1 MAAGIWKRNGRY
13 RAVVY
18 VARDKR
24 RVTRTFDTLTDA
36 RAWRAEAKA
45 LVNRGALRAPQ
56 AVTLDEAAVAWLAGA
71 EDGAVRTRSGQP
83 YKPATLR
90 GYRQA
95 LDDHVL
101 PVFGPAKLS
110 AITTTDL
117 QHLVDNWQGVGL
129 AEATIRNAVKPLQ
142 AIYRRAAS
150 RGGLPVN
157 PTRDLELPAPRP
169 RKAEVVEHDT
179 AAALLAAV
187 PDTDRA
193 VWGTALYAGLRYGE
207 LRALRWGAV
216 DLATGTVRVEAS
228 WDPKAGAQ
236 APKTH
241 TSRRTVPVPGVLRDV
256 LLDHR
261 LREGNDPE
269 ALVFGSDGVPFDAT
283 RLYRRADAAWKAA
296 GLAGRLRLHQCR
308 HTFASYMIAA
318 GVNAKALTAYMG
330 HSSIKVTFDLY
341 GHLFPGNEAEA
352 AGLLDAYLARA
363 DTAARVAQLDTDE
376 DL

>member
-228 WDPKAGAQ
+228 WDPKAGRR
-236 APKTH
+236 H
-241 TSRRTVPVPGVLRDV
+241 RRRTPRGARCRCPGCC
-256 LLDHR
+256 
-261 LREGNDPE
+261 
-269 ALVFGSDGVPFDAT
+269 AT
-283 RLYRRADAAWKAA
+283 CYWIT
-296 GLAGRLRLHQCR
+296 G
-308 HTFASYMIAA
+308 Y
-318 GVNAKALTAYMG
+318 
-330 HSSIKVTFDLY
+330 
-341 GHLFPGNEAEA
+341 
-352 AGLLDAYLARA
+352 ARA
-363 DTAARVAQLDTDE
+363 TTPRRWCSAATACRLTPPAFTGAPTPPGRPPGLRGACACTSAATPSLAT
-376 DL
+376 